1 MERDNLLENCEIVYI
16 IVGSVVG
23 LRTLFMANSVVKT
36 ANQDGWMGIVISV
49 VYPLYITFIAIYLS
63 KVFPKDN
70 ILAVSKKCF
79 GNVVGSFFNAM
90 FLIQFLIQ
98 SVLALVA
105 YSNLV
110 RVYTVTFL
118 TPLKIALISVILG
131 GYVAYK
137 GIKVI
142 ARVSKIIFYLIIVLM
157 LMSTT
162 ALQYGTLYNV
172 MPVFGSGFIN
182 ILKAGIDSVDA
193 YRGIECIFLLYPF
206 MSDKKALKKCGLTS
220 VFICLAIFTWVTFI
234 TIYYLGP
241 DVVTKKLW
249 PYISVNES
257 FRLPTLNNFRYAFV
271 FFWTFSTFKSI
282 AIDYYSSTYII
293 SDIFKN
299 LDRRKVCV
307 ALAPVI
313 IITSLYLKDE
323 NTKRHFVSYM
333 SDRFTLINFFYATII
348 LIVVFINQRKA
359 KPVS

>member
-1 MERDNLLENCEIVYI
+1 
-16 IVGSVVG
+16 
-23 LRTLFMANSVVKT
+23 
-36 ANQDGWMGIVISV
+36 
-49 VYPLYITFIAIYLS
+49 
-63 KVFPKDN
+63 
-70 ILAVSKKCF
+70 
-79 GNVVGSFFNAM
+79 
-90 FLIQFLIQ
+90 
-98 SVLALVA
+98 
-105 YSNLV
+105 
-110 RVYTVTFL
+110 
-118 TPLKIALISVILG
+118 
-131 GYVAYK
+131 
-137 GIKVI
+137 
-142 ARVSKIIFYLIIVLM
+142 
-157 LMSTT
+157 
-162 ALQYGTLYNV
+162 
-172 MPVFGSGFIN
+172 
-182 ILKAGIDSVDA
+182 
-193 YRGIECIFLLYPF
+193 
-206 MSDKKALKKCGLTS
+206 
-220 VFICLAIFTWVTFI
+220 LAIFTWVTFI